1 MVCGEKMIFGREV
14 LFDAPY
20 VEATITVLLE
30 TSPEISAKVLK
41 AESAKK

>member
-1 MVCGEKMIFGREV
+1 MLLGAGH
-14 LFDAPY
+14 DPY
-20 VEATITVLLE
+20 VEATMTLLLE